1 MPNPRLTP
9 EQRNKLFLPLF
20 TKIKAEL
27 EKVSSGDPKILWA
40 LRRKIAKE
48 LIYLERGKP
57 AERRKL
63 QDQKYS
69 EQNGLCALCREKLPE
84 RGGELDRFEAFLG
97 YTSENTRLLCHVADQ
112 KRKNYA

>member
-69 EQNGLCALCREKLPE
+69 EQNGLCALCREN
-84 RGGELDRFEAFLG
+84 LG